1 LGTRVVTLDFPVQG
15 WVASNVV
22 PAQLVDG
29 FKHAIYLYV
38 ITGISNELSTTANR
52 QTSYNLGTPLVGET
66 RIQT

>member
-1 LGTRVVTLDFPVQG
+1 VTLDFPVQG

-38 ITGISNELSTTANR
+38 ITGISNELSTMANS
-52 QTSYNLGTPLVGET
+52 QTSYNLGIHWWVKRRVQKPVF
-66 RIQT
+66 